1 MKHTID
7 AQDKKL
13 GRVASEAAKIL
24 SGKQTTHYVRNAVEP
39 VTVNII
45 NASKVK
51 IDVKKLKEKEYITY
65 TGYPGGLKNKTALQ
79 LMAKKGYSGLFVE
92 AVYGM
97 LPINKLRA
105 KIIKNLI
112 VTE

>member
-24 SGKQTTHYVRNAVEP
+24 MGKQTTHYAPNVVEN
-39 VTVNII
+39 VKVHIV
-45 NASKVK
+45 NASKV
-51 IDVKKLKEKEYITY
+51 IFDAKKLREKEYITY
-65 TGYPGGLKNKTALQ
+65 SGYPGGLKTKTAEQFL
-79 LMAKKGYSGLFVE
+79 AKKGYSYLFID